1 MLTRAVCRLG
11 QCERERTKRK
21 TLRIR
26 LDPPPPPLEKGG
38 NLRGDGGLQ
47 PSPVSV
53 IGSRRYRF
61 HNVPCLP
68 PLPGFSGGQDSV
80 RGGRGAFFSSFFGAC
95 SHSFPAASSS
105 TFQFMGSV
113 PVSLPRS
120 RDVGLTLAL
129 AFQVELP
136 VSLQRSCTSCC
147 RLCLIDLVLCRG
159 AHLLREEGR

>member
-1 MLTRAVCRLG
+1 MGGYNRVPFPLSG
-11 QCERERTKRK
+11 QGVIDSTMF
-21 TLRIR
+21 
-26 LDPPPPPLEKGG
+26 PASH
-38 NLRGDGGLQ
+38 
-47 PSPVSV
+47 PSPASPE
-53 IGSRRYRF
+53 GKTR
-61 HNVPCLP
+61 C
-68 PLPGFSGGQDSV
+68 
-80 RGGRGAFFSSFFGAC
+80 GAGVVLFFSSFFGAC

-105 TFQFMGSV
+105 AFQFMASV